1 MHKLFVNTK
10 KRSIL
15 LRIMISITLLFIIIY
30 TIGFE
35 RIKQQLSHTIFWFF
49 LLALLLE
56 NFGVMISAKKWQM
69 LLHDKKI
76 EIPYMDSLSYYYIG
90 SFFNTMMPSSVGG
103 DVIKAYMLGKK
114 ADKINVFS
122 SVIMDRLTGLIAV
135 IFIAVLAVA
144 SFFSL
149 LPQRVIPIILL
160 IVVFFFISLLLLIKT
175 SFFERLVDVIFRR
188 WKKARDFF
196 YEIIMS
202 LKRYKN
208 KKLLLSA
215 LLISLLFH
223 LLMIL
228 NNFVLSISIGAGI
241 PLIYFFIF
249 VPIAELLVALPISI
263 QGFGVRE
270 GSYAILFSSVG
281 ASYAAAFSI
290 GFLDQI
296 VKVVVSITGGI
307 IYVLKK

>member
-1 MHKLFVNTK
+1 VNTK
-10 KRSIL
+10 RRGIL
-15 LRIMISITLLFIIIY
+15 LRITISITLLFIIIY

-35 RIKQQLSHTIFWFF
+35 RIKQQLSHTIFWLF
-49 LLALLLE
+49 LLALIVE

-76 EIPYMDSLSYYYIG
+76 EISYMDSLSYYYIG

-114 ADKINVFS
+114 VDKIKVFS

-135 IFIAVLAVA
+135 IFIAVLAIA
-144 SFFSL
+144 SFYPL
-149 LPQRVIPIILL
+149 LPRHVIPLILL
-160 IVVFFFISLLLLIKT
+160 IVIFFFLSLLLLIKT
-175 SFFERLVDVIFRR
+175 SFFEQLLDIIFQR
-188 WKKARDFF
+188 WKRPRNFF
-196 YEIIMS
+196 HGIIMS
-202 LKRYKN
+202 LKTYKD

-215 LLISLLFH
+215 LLISFLFH

-228 NNFVLSISIGAGI
+228 NNYVLSISIGMDI

-281 ASYAAAFSI
+281 TSYAAAFSI

-296 VKVVVSITGGI
+296 VKVVVSIIGGI
-307 IYVLKK
+307 IYVFKK